1 MANGNIDN
9 VSIVLKL
16 ATRLYEQREIGA
28 FIEVEMESGEL
39 IHISHIHS
47 AGFKRIDPA
56 LMAGMEVDFY
66 TEQDIHNLFDTFVG
80 RE

>member
-28 FIEVEMESGEL
+28 FLEVEMESSEL
-39 IHISHIHS
+39 IHITHIYG

-66 TEQDIHNLFDTFVG
+66 TEQEIRSLFDTFVG